1 MAQTAS
7 YQLRNT
13 DIRVNAICPGLIET
27 GMTTMTFDYAA
38 SRGTSNKIGQLNPLG
53 RYGVAEGTHLLDMP
67 GAAVVHSMIVPRNR
81 KHSAVPRFR
90 FVVLPTYVHT
100 CPHHPNT
107 DESSYINGQCI
118 AVDGGLSSSHPVAPG
133 KWA

>member
-38 SRGTSNKIGQLNPLG
+38 SRGTSNKIGQLNPMG
-53 RYGVAEGTHLLDMP
+53 RYGVAEGTDLLNVF
-67 GAAVVHSMIVPRNR
+67 GLALIHSMIVPRNR
-81 KHSAVPRFR
+81 KHGVVPCVR
-90 FVVLPTYVHT
+90 FVVLPTSVHT
-100 CPHHPNT
+100 CPHRLNT
-107 DESSYINGQCI
+107 DESSYVNGQCI